1 MKFLNNDNFFKMK
14 KNTILLL
21 FLLANNFLFAQ
32 KITSQ
37 VIDASGGTHRANGY
51 TLTYSVGQIAVET
64 LKSNNYIITQGFQ
77 QVEKNNTIGSKE
89 NTQNIDFQAIVFPN
103 PTQDI
108 LNIKIENDEN
118 DGFEIVLFNLSGQQL
133 SQGSFSEKNYQIE
146 VSHLP
151 VGEYILKLKNSK
163 SQKMMV
169 SKFLKM

>member
-1 MKFLNNDNFFKMK
+1 MK

-37 VIDASGGTHRANGY
+37 VINTSGGTQQTSTHS
-51 TLTYSVGQIAVET
+51 LTYSIGQTATTT
-64 LKSNNYIITQGFQ
+64 LKNANYIITQGFQ
-77 QVEKNNTIGSKE
+77 QVEKNSTIGNKE
-89 NTQNIDFQAIVFPN
+89 NTQNIGFQAIVFPN

-108 LNIKIENDEN
+108 LNLTIKDDDAENIS
-118 DGFEIVLFNLSGQQL
+118 FEITLFNLSGQQL

-163 SQKMMV
+163 SQKILV
-169 SKFLKM
+169 SKFLKI